1 MQESRAARVK
11 YRAVTCPAIIVL
23 TLLQNAHVFAPDDVG
38 IRHLLIGA
46 GRILW
51 IGDADPELSMV
62 GVIRRDLG
70 GRRLVPGF
78 IDGHTHVTGGGG
90 ESGFASRVPPVPLS
104 RFTRAG
110 VTSVV
115 GVLGTDDT
123 TRDTR
128 ALLAQTRGLREEGMS
143 AWCHTGGYHVP
154 PVTLTGSVRDDI
166 VHLDPVIGVGEL
178 AISDHRSSQPTLDE
192 ILRVASDAHVAGLIT
207 GKAGILHL
215 HLGDGERGLQMIRD
229 ALATSEIPARVFNPT
244 HINRRRPL
252 FEESLGLAKQ
262 GCFVDITAFPVAED
276 DDAWAAD
283 IALQRYLDSDAPADH
298 VTISSDGGG
307 CLPVFNDQGELT
319 EMDIGNP
326 QCLADTLK
334 DLLDAG
340 APLESVLPAF
350 TSNVATLLRLHD
362 KGRIE
367 AGAAADLLVVDD
379 EHRVSDV
386 MLGGVWHVRDHEQ
399 QVYGQFESPVE
410 SQTNSK
416 TED

>member
-1 MQESRAARVK
+1 MMRKMQDCRSARVK
-11 YRAVTCPAIIVL
+11 YRAVSCPVSIVL
-23 TLLQNAHVFAPDDVG
+23 TLLKNAQVFAPDDVG
-38 IRHLLIGA
+38 VCHLLIGA

-51 IGDADPELSMV
+51 IGDAEPRISVAGLQH
-62 GVIRRDLG
+62 IDLR
-70 GRRLVPGF
+70 GRRVLPGL
-78 IDGHTHVTGGGG
+78 IDGHAHVTGGGG
-90 ESGFASRVPPVPLS
+90 ESGFSSRVPPVPLS

-143 AWCHTGGYHVP
+143 AWCHTGGYHLP
-154 PVTLTGSVRDDI
+154 PVTLTGNVRDDI
-166 VHLDPVIGVGEL
+166 VHLDPVVGVGEV

-229 ALATSEIPARVFNPT
+229 ALATSELPARVFNPT
-244 HINRRRPL
+244 HINRRKAL
-252 FEESLGLAKQ
+252 FEEALALAKQ
-262 GCFVDITAFPVAED
+262 GCFVDITAFPVAEG

-283 IALQRYLDSDAPADH
+283 VALLKYLESDAPADR
-298 VTISSDGGG
+298 VTVSSDGGG

-326 QCLADTLK
+326 QSLADTLK
-334 DLLDAG
+334 VLLDSGVA
-340 APLESVLPAF
+340 LERVLPAF

-362 KGRIE
+362 KGRLTVS
-367 AGAAADLLVVDD
+367 AAADLLVLDD
-379 EHRVSDV
+379 EHRISDV
-386 MLGGVWHVRDHEQ
+386 MLGGVWHVRDNEQ
-399 QVYGQFESPVE
+399 LIYGQFESQPE
-410 SQTNSK
+410 LK
-416 TED
+416 TEE